1 MLTVVLTVMF
11 LVILLRSVSGAIA
24 GCIIH
29 RFRKGFAEGRS
40 FASWYP
46 KRKFYEVL
54 LALFL
59 RKVGRAYA

>member
-1 MLTVVLTVMF
+1 MLAVVLTVMF
-11 LVILLRSVSGAIA
+11 LVILMRSVSGAIA
-24 GCIIH
+24 GGIIH
-29 RFRKGFAEGRS
+29 RFRKGFAEGCS